1 MIFDNNIVYQTCRIL
16 ISIFC
21 TLSMF
26 FITSRLRENN
36 KRNLLFIAGYAI
48 YSIIITFLYIRFY
61 GFLPFLRSAAFT
73 ISVPGVIIT
82 YLITDTTIS
91 KHIFCCLTHLTFS
104 IYLIV
109 GITLL
114 NSVFKGS
121 AMTNVFILLFS
132 YIIVILFEYFFLR
145 KSFLLFADTIKCGW
159 WGLTP
164 VPCAF
169 FIFSMAI
176 VVFPVHYTQNDSFIL
191 LFLLSVSV
199 IIFVYYAI
207 IQYMR
212 LQYSYQMEDQNRE
225 LLKLQIENI
234 MQQAKKAERKM
245 EEIKNA
251 KQDIHKMMSN
261 IKVLAKEGNTKSIVN
276 YIEKA
281 SAQNVNTS
289 AVRYCND
296 TILNATLTSYFN
308 RAKYVGI
315 TIEHSLSFPNTLP
328 VDSAE
333 LSICFA
339 NALENAIH
347 ACEELPKDKRIII
360 IKCIH
365 KPQLMFEIKN
375 PYHGKISFRRNGL
388 PNTLETNHGIGTR
401 SIMAFCEK
409 YNAFYSFSAL
419 DGWFKLVI
427 TL

>member
-21 TLSMF
+21 TLCMF
-26 FITSRLRENN
+26 VITSKLRENH
-36 KRNLLFIAGYAI
+36 KRNIFLVTGYAI
-48 YSIIITFLYIRFY
+48 YSIIFTFLYIRCF
-61 GFLPFLRSAAFT
+61 GFLSFIRSAAFT

-91 KHIFCCLTHLTFS
+91 KHIFCGLTNLIFS
-104 IYLIV
+104 LYLI
-109 GITLL
+109 ISMTLL
-114 NSVFKGS
+114 NLVFKGND
-121 AMTNVFILLFS
+121 MLNVFLLLFS
-132 YIIVILFEYFFLR
+132 YIAVILFEYFFLR
-145 KSFLLFADTIKCGW
+145 NSFLIFAKTIRCSW
-159 WGLTP
+159 WCLTP

-169 FIFSMAI
+169 FIFSMVIAL
-176 VVFPVHYTQNDSFIL
+176 FPMHYTQNDSFII
-191 LFLLSVSV
+191 LFLLSSSV
-199 IIFVYYAI
+199 IIIVYCAI

-212 LQYSYQMEDQNRE
+212 LQYRYQIEDQNRE

-234 MQQAKKAERKM
+234 MQQAKNTERKM
-245 EEIKNA
+245 EEIENIRRN
-251 KQDIHKMMSN
+251 IHQMMSN
-261 IKVLAKEGNTKSIVN
+261 ITVLAKEGNTKAIAH
-276 YIEKA
+276 YIEEA

-289 AVRYCND
+289 SNRYCND
-296 TILNATLTSYFN
+296 TILNAILTSYFN
-308 RAKYVGI
+308 RARRAEIKI
-315 TIEHSLSFPNTLP
+315 KHSLSFPQTLP

-347 ACEELPKDKRIII
+347 ACEELPKDERIII

-388 PNTLETNHGIGTR
+388 PNTFETNHGIGTR

-409 YNAFYSFSAL
+409 YNAFYSFSAQ

>member
-26 FITSRLRENN
+26 IITSKLRENN
-36 KRNLLFIAGYAI
+36 KRNLLLITGYAI
-48 YSIIITFLYIRFY
+48 YAIVFTFLCIRFF
-61 GFLPFLRSAAFT
+61 GFLSFLKSAAFT

-91 KHIFCCLTHLTFS
+91 KHIFYTLTHLTFS
-104 IYLIV
+104 VYLIV

-114 NSVFKGS
+114 NLVVKGS

-132 YIIVILFEYFFLR
+132 YITVILFEFFFLR

-176 VVFPVHYTQNDSFIL
+176 VVFPVHYTQNDSF
-191 LFLLSVSV
+191 LFLYLLSGSV
-199 IIFVYYAI
+199 IIIVYYAI

-234 MQQAKKAERKM
+234 MQQAKNTEKKL
-245 EEIKNA
+245 EEIENA
-251 KQDIHKMMSN
+251 KQDINQMMSN
-261 IKVLAKEGNTKSIVN
+261 IKVLAKEGNTRAIVN

-281 SAQNVNTS
+281 SEQNVNTTS
-289 AVRYCND
+289 DWYCND

-308 RAKYVGI
+308 RARYAGI
-315 TIEHSLSFPNTLP
+315 KIEHSLSFPKTLP

-347 ACEELPKDKRIII
+347 ACEALPREERRII

-365 KPQLMFEIKN
+365 KPQLMFEITN
-375 PYHGKISFRRNGL
+375 PYHGNISFRRNGL
-388 PNTLETNHGIGTR
+388 PKTLETNHGIGTR

-409 YNAFYSFSAL
+409 HNAFYSFSAQ